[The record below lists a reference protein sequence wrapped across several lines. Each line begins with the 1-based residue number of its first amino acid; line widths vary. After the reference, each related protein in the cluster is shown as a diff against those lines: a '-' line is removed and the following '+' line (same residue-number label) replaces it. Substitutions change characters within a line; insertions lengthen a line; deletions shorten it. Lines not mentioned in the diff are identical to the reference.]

1 MAIPQM
7 TDDLNIIGSL
17 GDNPNTD
24 NGLSPEELK
33 AKFDEAAKLIQN
45 FLNLIMIPEVNAIIG
60 AVGFKGTHGELT
72 GRDASNQ
79 HPMSAING
87 LAAALDKKAA
97 SVHNHNADQINEGV
111 FSTDRIPVVPISKGG
126 TGAGTAANARKA
138 LDITPANIGALPSSG
153 GKLTGAVTM
162 KGMHLTSGV
171 DYGDSFP
178 TSGLT
183 EGRLFFIAADSAAAA
198 ELG

>member
-60 AVGFKGTHGELT
+60 AVGFKGTHG
-72 GRDASNQ
+72 
-79 HPMSAING
+79 
-87 LAAALDKKAA
+87 
-97 SVHNHNADQINEGV
+97 
-111 FSTDRIPVVPISKGG
+111 
-126 TGAGTAANARKA
+126 
-138 LDITPANIGALPSSG
+138 
-153 GKLTGAVTM
+153 
-162 KGMHLTSGV
+162 
-171 DYGDSFP
+171 
-178 TSGLT
+178 
-183 EGRLFFIAADSAAAA
+183 
-198 ELG
+198 